1 MVQMRKDNLANG
13 VQPSLSIAISQ
24 AIESRL
30 ADVHTA
36 LPAHVESYDKATGMC
51 SVKIDL
57 KRKFRGGQVI
67 EVPIIPNVPVL
78 QLRGA
83 QGNAI
88 FHIPVEKGDTGMVIF
103 SERSLDSWLVK
114 GGTLDPEDSRKFD
127 YTDATFYP
135 GLYPRNKKISSVSND
150 LANNVAVAFGSHG
163 LRVTK
168 NGKIAIKGALG
179 GEVLDIMSLMADML
193 EKSAEVIATL
203 LGTGTPQQAE
213 YYALATLLEAKQIQ
227 LNAMKM

>member
-1 MVQMRKDNLANG
+1 VATRKDNLVNG

-36 LPAHVESYDKATGMC
+36 LPAHVESYDKASGMC

-57 KRKFRGGQVI
+57 KRKFRGGQVV

-83 QGNAI
+83 QGDAI

-135 GLYPRNKKISSVSND
+135 GLYPRNKKISSISND
-150 LANNVAVAFGSHG
+150 LANNMAVAFGSHG
-163 LRVTK
+163 LRVSK
-168 NGKIAIKGALG
+168 DGKIAIKGAMN
-179 GEVLDIMSLMADML
+179 GE
-193 EKSAEVIATL
+193 L
-203 LGTGTPQQAE
+203 LGIIDNLMTLITTMAQAFLIEEAAAAAITGGMPILQA
-213 YYALATLLEAKQIQ
+213 Q